1 MSKYE
6 MGDRE
11 GSEIRKEKRESQEK
25 GVRKDLASSDK
36 SLRHPPV
43 ATSCTR
49 GHEISDAT
57 ALQQDGVLTILRDG
71 EGGEISTTA

>member
-1 MSKYE
+1 
-6 MGDRE
+6 MGDKE
-11 GSEIRKEKRESQEK
+11 GSEIRKEKRELRERSEE
-25 GVRKDLASSDK
+25 GEEHLPSSDK

-57 ALQQDGVLTILRDG
+57 ALQQSGVLTILRDG